1 MKNASRFH
9 RLALM
14 IGIIVIALPMAAPV
28 SAAQTATPEQRA
40 EVRKLVRERNRLHRE
55 LEALDE
61 RAAEAIKE
69 GETPVGLH
77 AEQVN
82 VQDELD
88 LVQLRLEILATR
100 YSLPIPALPGERD
113 VRTDGDEAEE
123 AERAI
128 EQSLARGRNRAMSRV
143 QADYERFL
151 TSIDFSEFLEL
162 SPR

>member
-1 MKNASRFH
+1 MTASRFH
-9 RLALM
+9 RLALL
-14 IGIIVIALPMAAPV
+14 IGIIVIALPTATPL

-40 EVRKLVRERNRLHRE
+40 EVRKLIRERDQLHRQ

-69 GETPVGLH
+69 GENPVDLH

-100 YSLPIPALPGERD
+100 YDLPIPALPGERD

-128 EQSLARGRNRAMSRV
+128 ERSLSRGRTRAMSRV
-143 QADYERFL
+143 HADYERFL
-151 TSIDFSEFLEL
+151 GSIDFSEFLDL
-162 SPR
+162 SR